1 MGTSICEG
9 PQHAN
14 PHAQRSLVVQMPF
27 DRTCSGDMAEA
38 RRDGLAGIDRAPHS
52 GARDDSPQPP
62 QRVSLPTMPVTPGEL
77 LVNQPGAV
85 PQQLDAVVV
94 GAGFS
99 RLYPVHRLPPPR
111 FSVEG
116 VPSASDVGG
125 TLLRKPSPRAPL
137 HIPPPGST
145 ST

>member
-1 MGTSICEG
+1 
-9 PQHAN
+9 
-14 PHAQRSLVVQMPF
+14 
-27 DRTCSGDMAEA
+27 MAKA

-99 RLYPVHRLPPPR
+99 GLYLLHRLRQLGFPVKV
-111 FSVEG
+111 FD
-116 VPSASDVGG
+116 SASDVAA
-125 TLLRKPSPRAPL
+125 TRHWNPTPPPPPP
-137 HIPPPGST
+137 IPPPHRTCHSDPL
-145 ST
+145 

>member
-1 MGTSICEG
+1 MAWDC
-9 PQHAN
+9 P
-14 PHAQRSLVVQMPF
+14 
-27 DRTCSGDMAEA
+27 CSGNRDMA

-99 RLYPVHRLPPPR
+99 GLYLLHRLRQLR
-111 FSVEG
+111 FSVK
-116 VPSASDVGG
+116 VFDSASDVC
-125 TLLRKPSPRAPL
+125 RPRDWNHHPPSPSD
-137 HIPPPGST
+137 IPPPGPPPPLPPAPR
-145 ST
+145 

>member
-1 MGTSICEG
+1 
-9 PQHAN
+9 
-14 PHAQRSLVVQMPF
+14 
-27 DRTCSGDMAEA
+27 MAKA

-94 GAGFS
+94 GAGFAG
-99 RLYPVHRLPPPR
+99 LYLLHRLR
-111 FSVEG
+111 QLGFSVK
-116 VPSASDVGG
+116 VFDSASDVGG
-125 TLLRKPSPRAPL
+125 ASDRNPYPRARRP
-137 HIPPPGST
+137 IPTPDYT
-145 ST
+145 SSVA